1 MNNKD
6 IIKHFISP
14 EHKIKFVIKKM
25 SMLNK
30 NNYCLVVGKRK
41 NILGTVTDGDIRR
54 GLLKNYSLNEKVEK
68 IYRKRPVVT
77 RKTLSR
83 NEIKNILNKKDIIF
97 LPLINKKN
105 EILDIYDDKKIDEVS
120 SINYQMLILA
130 GGKGLRLRPLTNKI
144 PKPLLL
150 VNKKPIIEHI
160 ITIAKNQG
168 IVDFYISINYLGHK
182 IK

>member
-14 EHKIKFVIKKM
+14 EHTIKSVIKKM
-25 SMLNK
+25 STLHK
-30 NNYCLVVGKRK
+30 NNYCLVVGKRQ

-105 EILDIYDDKKIDEVS
+105 EILDIYDDKKMDEVS
-120 SINYQMLILA
+120 SINYQMLIMA

-182 IK
+182 